1 MGQGR
6 NSGVSKHPLFSAE
19 SWTKTLVRNIE
30 TMSESRRIDRFLAA
44 PERKMI
50 PLNLNPWLSMQDES
64 FLRSLPLFPPI
75 SGIPSH
81 WQSNND
87 RVRANSKRRPSPSL
101 PFPGLALAGPIPV
114 QLKATWPVSQ
124 AAKLK
129 ERTIQRFL
137 RFVTQRPA
145 RRRRCLSEE
154 MEARRGAQRAIL
166 SASCR
171 VRGSR

>member
-6 NSGVSKHPLFSAE
+6 NSGVFKHPLFSAE
-19 SWTKTLVRNIE
+19 SRTKTLVRNIE

>member
-19 SWTKTLVRNIE
+19 PWTKTLVRNIE

-129 ERTIQRFL
+129 ERTIERFL